1 MDLTNLVTI
10 RGVLVPV
17 RWSDDGKITAVGI
30 SGFDECD
37 YLIKSS
43 HSLDYWLSL
52 LRDEVEILG
61 AITGEA
67 QGLKVIEVEYIRFP
81 VNGRDNGDI

>member
-17 RWSDDGKITAVGI
+17 RWSDDGEITAVGV
-30 SGFDECD
+30 SGVDECD

-43 HSLDYWLSL
+43 HSLDYWLPL

-61 AITGEA
+61 VIAGAA
-67 QGLKVIEVEYIRFP
+67 QGLKVIEVRYIRLSA
-81 VNGRDNGDI
+81 NAGDDDDT